1 MNNTLPDSAMDSG
14 RPVIEQL
21 HHNPTK
27 QQDQFVVAYLTS
39 LEKPLAVL
47 SHALYLAQMLH
58 KGLILIHI
66 SDEKYTQLTPADVEP
81 RLQQLRESLP
91 ADADVSY
98 IALKG
103 NTKEIITQ
111 LPVLLGAVA
120 LVCHVDAHARRRQP
134 QHPKELLKNFA
145 TCKVAYLTVQ
155 EPIPKPQG
163 LKNIAFTVNV
173 KRQSKEKYIWSSYF
187 ARFNDSHIHA
197 LHYHYKDE
205 ILRRKWS
212 DNMRFLQKLYDA
224 LNITYQSH
232 EISDRSPLEDVNA
245 LRYCAKEKYDLLI
258 SLTTD
263 ERDALELFIGT
274 SERHII
280 VNPYHIPVLFLNPRE
295 DLYVICD

>member
-1 MNNTLPDSAMDSG
+1 MNDSLPDNALHSG

-39 LEKPLAVL
+39 LDKPLAVL
-47 SHALYLAQMLH
+47 SHAHFLARMLH

-66 SDEKYTQLTPADVEP
+66 SDERYTRLTPADVEP

-120 LVCHVDAHARRRQP
+120 LVCHVDAHARRRRP

-155 EPIPKPQG
+155 EPMPKPQG
-163 LKNIAFTVNV
+163 LKNIAFTVNI

-187 ARFNDSHIHA
+187 ARFNHSHIHA
-197 LHYHYKDE
+197 LHYRYKDE
-205 ILRRKWS
+205 ILHRKWS

-232 EISDRSPLEDVNA
+232 EIPDRSPLEDVNA

-280 VNPYHIPVLFLNPRE
+280 VNPYHLPVLFLNPRE